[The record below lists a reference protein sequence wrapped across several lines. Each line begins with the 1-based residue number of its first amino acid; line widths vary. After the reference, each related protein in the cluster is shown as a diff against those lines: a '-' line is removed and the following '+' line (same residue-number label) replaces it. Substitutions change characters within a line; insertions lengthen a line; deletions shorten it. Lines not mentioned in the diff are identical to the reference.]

1 MKKIGFIDY
10 YLNEWHANN
19 YPQFIK
25 DSCGDEF
32 KVCFAYGKIDTSEMS
47 NKEWAEKFGVELL
60 YSIEELI
67 EKSDYIVVLSPDN
80 PEMHEELCFLPLQS
94 QKFVFVDKTFAPTK
108 KIAKKIFANAD
119 EHNTK
124 CYSASALNFAS
135 ELQEFDKDK
144 IQFITSQGPGSF
156 EVYSIH
162 QIEPIVNLM
171 GVNAKRVMYVGDNM
185 YPSLIIEFENG
196 KRAQMCQVGLETPFS
211 INVGYNDGTT
221 KLLEIKSNFFTN
233 FINDMLDFF
242 RTGEVKVTHSQTIS
256 VIAIREAGLKSMKQP
271 FTWVEV

>member
-10 YLNEWHANN
+10 FLNEWHANN

-25 DSCGDEF
+25 NACGDEF
-32 KVCFAYGKIDTSEMS
+32 KVCYAYGKIDANGMT
-47 NKEWAEKFGVELL
+47 NKEWAEKYDVELL
-60 YSIEELI
+60 NSIEELI
-67 EKSDYIVVLSPDN
+67 EKSDCIIVLSPDN

-94 QKFVFVDKTFAPTK
+94 QKLVYVDKTFAPTK
-108 KIAKKIFANAD
+108 EVAKRIFANAD

-124 CYSASALNFAS
+124 CFSSSALNFSS
-135 ELQEFDKDK
+135 ELQEFDRDK
-144 IQFITSQGPGSF
+144 IQFIASQGPGSF

-171 GVNAKRVMYVGDNM
+171 GAAAKRVMFTGDKM
-185 YPSLIIEFENG
+185 YPSLVIEFENG
-196 KRAQMCQVGLETPFS
+196 KRVQMCQVGGETPFT

-221 KLLEIKSNFFTN
+221 KLLEIKSDYFAN
-233 FINDMLDFF
+233 FIKEMLDFF
-242 RTGEVKVTHSQTIS
+242 RTGEIKVAHSQTIN
-256 VIAIREAGLKSMKQP
+256 VIAIREAGMKALKQP